1 MQSTETL
8 APARRFRAPAS
19 RLTPEMQAAFDQ
31 GYLILEGFAP
41 RHECARLRERAMEL
55 IAGFDPEEHRTVF
68 STATRS
74 HAADRYF
81 QESGDKIRFFFEEK
95 AFDEAGRLCH
105 EKHLSINK
113 IGHAL
118 HDLDPVFDAF
128 SRAPRVKAVVE
139 SLALSKPLLLQ
150 SMYIFKQP
158 RIGGE
163 VGWHVDSTYLYT
175 EPPSCVGLWFAL
187 EDATLENG
195 AMCCLSAAHLGPL
208 RSRFRRRDG
217 KLVIEQLQ
225 SAPWP
230 DAPVV
235 PLEAPVGTLVLLH
248 GQLPHRSG
256 ANISDRSR
264 QAYTLHVIDGFKSY
278 PSDNWLIRSES
289 FPLRGF

>member
-8 APARRFRAPAS
+8 APARRFRAPAG
-19 RLTPEMQAAFDQ
+19 RLTPEMQAAFDRE

-41 RHECARLRERAMEL
+41 RHECTRLRERAMEL

-128 SRAPRVKAVVE
+128 SRAPAKAVM
-139 SLALSKPLLLQ
+139 SPGARRQLLQ
-150 SMYIFKQP
+150 SMYIQQP

-163 VGWHVDSTYLYT
+163 AGWHGFDLLYT
-175 EPPSCVGLWFAL
+175 EPPSCVGLL
-187 EDATLENG
+187 
-195 AMCCLSAAHLGPL
+195 L
-208 RSRFRRRDG
+208 RSRT
-217 KLVIEQLQ
+217 Q
-225 SAPWP
+225 
-230 DAPVV
+230 
-235 PLEAPVGTLVLLH
+235 
-248 GQLPHRSG
+248 
-256 ANISDRSR
+256 RSR
-264 QAYTLHVIDGFKSY
+264 TA
-278 PSDNWLIRSES
+278 PSVFPPHIWSLRCGSGSATANW
-289 FPLRGF
+289 